1 MFWQAPVAVD
11 AHSRASCTLARRALF
26 RSPTAASLGP
36 WGRERSSDGVDS
48 GPAVAAAAGAAGPG
62 ATTRSCASVV
72 ALLRPVTAPEVAFHA
87 EPIII
92 PRYPSTWVPKY
103 ASPPAVMLQLQGTRG
118 RRESFV
124 GARRIMYIDW
134 LADSR

>member
-36 WGRERSSDGVDS
+36 SYRERSSDGVDA

-62 ATTRSCASVV
+62 ASTRSCASVV
-72 ALLRPVTAPEVAFHA
+72 ALPRPVTAPSLST
-87 EPIII
+87 PSQLL
-92 PRYPSTWVPKY
+92 YPGTYTWVPKY
-103 ASPPAVMLQLQGTRG
+103 LKYLGLVYLGTTGVLYASPQAAGTRG
-118 RRESFV
+118 RTRS
-124 GARRIMYIDW
+124 
-134 LADSR
+134 SR